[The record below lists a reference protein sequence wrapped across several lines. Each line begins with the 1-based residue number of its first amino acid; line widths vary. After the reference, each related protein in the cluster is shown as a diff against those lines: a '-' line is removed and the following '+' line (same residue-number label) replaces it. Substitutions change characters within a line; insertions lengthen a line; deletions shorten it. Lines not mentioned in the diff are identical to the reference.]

1 MKHINLEVFGGVVAQ
16 QKLYMGIPDQCN
28 VHDLLVRLEADKR
41 LPKKFGKGKG
51 FSEFIVFI
59 NGRNVMVR
67 ERVNSILEQ
76 DDNVV
81 IIPAMAGG

>member
-1 MKHINLEVFGGVVAQ
+1 MKHINLEVYGGIVAQ
-16 QKLYMGIPDQCN
+16 QKQYLEIPDQCN
-28 VHDLLVRLEADKR
+28 VHALLVQLEIDKR

-51 FSEFIVFI
+51 FSEFIVFV
-59 NGRNVMVR
+59 NGRNVMVG
-67 ERVNSILEQ
+67 ERVNSLLNE

>member
-1 MKHINLEVFGGVVAQ
+1 MKHINLEVFGGVVTQ
-16 QKLYMGIPDQCN
+16 QKQYMEIPDQCN
-28 VHDLLVRLEADKR
+28 VHELLVRLETDER

-59 NGRNVMVR
+59 NGRNVMAR
-67 ERVNSILEQ
+67 ERVNSILNQ